1 MEERVKRAMLLMT
14 RQCWEAGIAAQ
25 ALLERGD
32 ESDLEIMVRDIVT
45 RQSLDGRLCNVENT
59 RAVTDSSFCIPAVWH
74 VAQQANHETEKR
86 AVERNIQFLLYES
99 PRREDGVL
107 YHMLGTQEI

>member
-45 RQSLDGRLCNVENT
+45 RQSAL
-59 RAVTDSSFCIPAVWH
+59 
-74 VAQQANHETEKR
+74 
-86 AVERNIQFLLYES
+86 
-99 PRREDGVL
+99 
-107 YHMLGTQEI
+107 